1 MSSTQQRRPNA
12 RALANRPIRTM
23 RSNSL
28 VIKNRKKTHSQV
40 VKLASKTNHHV
51 FLFGNGN
58 DSAASTT
65 SAQSDEGL
73 MPSSVYTDMSYLRKR
88 AGDYVDISKPTGV
101 PKSVLSMAERHF
113 VSELKGAF
121 FMLIG
126 LGCGLGVR
134 SLLYENEMCF
144 VF

>member
-1 MSSTQQRRPNA
+1 
-12 RALANRPIRTM
+12 
-23 RSNSL
+23 
-28 VIKNRKKTHSQV
+28 
-40 VKLASKTNHHV
+40 
-51 FLFGNGN
+51 
-58 DSAASTT
+58 
-65 SAQSDEGL
+65 

-121 FMLIG
+121 FMIG